1 MEKDNIKEKLIEL
14 IREYDKKCPECGKP
28 FFGIGILGSTEEG
41 SYPVYLEI
49 NPYPIWCGKCPECAQ
64 KCYDNYTEYI
74 KKYRKDPCSEEPLDL
89 DDYDKK
95 KYKSIDDYIKD
106 LKRELLYYSEV
117 DCPIYLDENY
127 QWSSGHIY
135 ESSSYENGM
144 LIDLFDLLLKE
155 LTKWKE
161 GK

>member
-14 IREYDKKCPECGKP
+14 IREYDKKCPKCGKP

-64 KCYDNYTEYI
+64 K
-74 KKYRKDPCSEEPLDL
+74 EEPLDL
-89 DDYDKK
+89 DHYDKK
-95 KYKSIDDYIKD
+95 KYKSIDDYIND

-127 QWSSGHIY
+127 QWSSGYIY

-144 LIDLFDLLLKE
+144 LIDLFDFLLKA